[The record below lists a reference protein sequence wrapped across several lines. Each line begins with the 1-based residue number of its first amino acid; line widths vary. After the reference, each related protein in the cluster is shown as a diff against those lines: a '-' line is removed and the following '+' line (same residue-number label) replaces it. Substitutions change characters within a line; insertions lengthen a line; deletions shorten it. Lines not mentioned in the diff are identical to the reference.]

1 MSRWGPQLAEGTK
14 CRRPFGQAF
23 EYWVTQEASHLLE
36 VNYAVS
42 QGTIFQAIPGR
53 SLSWLPRFPP
63 QTNVELHISEICLVE
78 CQPVGSFICLFLIV
92 IILEQQSQKLYFKAT
107 VPQRIPG
114 KLATYIYL
122 EGNFRDLSL
131 QVKKRFS
138 QLHKSWHNPTLYVS
152 FPGCFIKGES
162 WLMDQNVRFCA
173 KGTRAALC
181 RKLKEGLRAM
191 ICTAVSKPSQERYG
205 KSSLRNWSQVA
216 SQGSFYQRK
225 ERGWVVGRGVFPNLQ
240 CCLYEEG
247 GCRFLVH

>member
-1 MSRWGPQLAEGTK
+1 M
-14 CRRPFGQAF
+14 
-23 EYWVTQEASHLLE
+23 VHLF
-36 VNYAVS
+36 VS
-42 QGTIFQAIPGR
+42 F
-53 SLSWLPRFPP
+53 SLSSFWNSSRR
-63 QTNVELHISEICLVE
+63 NCISK
-78 CQPVGSFICLFLIV
+78 QR
-92 IILEQQSQKLYFKAT
+92 AT

-138 QLHKSWHNPTLYVS
+138 QLHKFWHNPTLHVS

-181 RKLKEGLRAM
+181 RKLTEGFRAM

-205 KSSLRNWSQVA
+205 KSSLRNLQVA
-216 SQGSFYQRK
+216 SQGFFFLSEK
-225 ERGWVVGRGVFPNLQ
+225 GRGLGSGERCFPQFAVL
-240 CCLYEEG
+240 
-247 GCRFLVH
+247 FV

>member
-1 MSRWGPQLAEGTK
+1 M
-14 CRRPFGQAF
+14 
-23 EYWVTQEASHLLE
+23 VHLF
-36 VNYAVS
+36 VS
-42 QGTIFQAIPGR
+42 F
-53 SLSWLPRFPP
+53 SLSSFWNSNPR
-63 QTNVELHISEICLVE
+63 NC
-78 CQPVGSFICLFLIV
+78 
-92 IILEQQSQKLYFKAT
+92 ILKQRAT

-138 QLHKSWHNPTLYVS
+138 QLHKFWHNPTLYVS

-173 KGTRAALC
+173 KGTRAVLC

-191 ICTAVSKPSQERYG
+191 ICTAVSKPSQERCR

-225 ERGWVVGRGVFPNLQ
+225 DRGWVVGRGVFPNLQ

-247 GCRFLVH
+247 GVGFLCTDVSFHSLNVSGSKFWASKLKTLEKGAYLRKHFMM